1 MNTAPIAA
9 PSTQQYALKAMR
21 ERFIRIPS
29 PNGFPRFRDRVTETD
44 QGDTAILMHFFRSHG
59 GSNQDT
65 AYLLE
70 HLDFSYGDGFKPNA
84 DTMLPG
90 NLTNLWK
97 APEVK
102 PTGATVTQEQVD
114 PFFELLSRWFPN
126 EDERRY
132 FIWWIAHC
140 VRKPEKRIIATP
152 LLRSDHGVGKGF
164 LAETLMSNL
173 LGKQSVAVCAL
184 KDVVGDFNDVVEG
197 KTLLLIDEVYK
208 DNSTTTNKL
217 KSIQGNSTIALRRKH
232 KPSVTID
239 NYLNLIIASNSHT
252 PLTLEKEDRRF
263 WVPEYIHH
271 KVSLQETGTYIND
284 TLKPWWVMGG
294 CQLVRDYL
302 ESVDLNEYEPTSPPP
317 VTESKKRLVGTSGGN
332 SLKDLLTP
340 TVGDNKVLTVK
351 AVKAALKLSH
361 SDTAI
366 ASVLKQHDCLP
377 RRTKSQR
384 YYITPFGLSSG
395 LTAQSPAKELED
407 CLIKQD

>member
-1 MNTAPIAA
+1 MNTASIAA
-9 PSTQQYALKAMR
+9 PSTQQLALMATR

-29 PNGFPRFRDRVTETD
+29 PNGYPRFRDLVTEID
-44 QGDTAILMHFFRSHG
+44 QGDTAILMHFFQSRG

-65 AYLLE
+65 AHLLE

-84 DTMLPG
+84 GTMLPG

-102 PTGATVTQEQVD
+102 PTGATVTQEQVE
-114 PFFELLSRWFPN
+114 PFFEFLSRWFPS
-126 EDERRY
+126 EDERQY

-164 LAETLMSNL
+164 LVETLMTNL

-184 KDVVGDFNDVVEG
+184 KDIVGDFNDVVEG

-208 DNSTTTNKL
+208 DNNTTTNKL
-217 KSIQGNSTIALRRKH
+217 KSIQGNSTITLRRKH
-232 KPSVTID
+232 KPVMVID
-239 NYLNLIIASNSHT
+239 NYLNVIIASNSHA

-271 KVSLQETGTYIND
+271 KVSPQETGTFINE

-302 ESVDLNEYEPTSPPP
+302 ESVGLNEYEPTSPPP
-317 VTESKKRLVGTSGGN
+317 TTESKKTLMGISGGD
-332 SLKDLLTP
+332 SLEDLLTSIA
-340 TVGDNKVLTVK
+340 GDNKVLTVK

-361 SDTAI
+361 SDAAI
-366 ASVLKQHDCLP
+366 AGVLKQHGCVM
-377 RRTKSQR
+377 RRTSNQR

-395 LTAQSPAKELED
+395 LTTQSSAKELEG
-407 CLIKQD
+407 CLIK